1 MGDPGHE
8 VFRDVF
14 LGSSYG
20 PGLGQLRHELVL
32 FVANVAVGEFDVWP
46 ALARQLVSIGSI
58 SGTSLSSAW
67 EVKPESWEVDES
79 RYSEVCRKSVC
90 RKSDG
95 GSVLPD
101 ELESD
106 LELLIEFIELKNTIV
121 RQLLYGKE
129 RNIYDFMVTKFFTN
143 LTEDFLAWL
152 PFLRLP
158 FAIATCSSSQ
168 FCIW

>member
-1 MGDPGHE
+1 MGDAGE
-8 VFRDVF
+8 ENCRDVF

-20 PGLGQLRHELVL
+20 PGLGQLRQEFVR
-32 FVANVAVGEFDVWP
+32 FVANVVVGEFDVWL
-46 ALARQLVSIGSI
+46 ALEWQLVSIGTI

-67 EVKPESWEVDES
+67 EVKPESWEVEES
-79 RYSEVCRKSVC
+79 RYSEVCRKSVW

-106 LELLIEFIELKNTIV
+106 LELLIEFIELKI
-121 RQLLYGKE
+121 QLLKNCFMAIN
-129 RNIYDFMVTKFFTN
+129 RVIYAFMIIKSFTN
-143 LTEDFLAWL
+143 LTEDFLAWF

-168 FCIW
+168 FWI

>member
-1 MGDPGHE
+1 M
-8 VFRDVF
+8 
-14 LGSSYG
+14 
-20 PGLGQLRHELVL
+20 RHEFVL
-32 FVANVAVGEFDVWP
+32 FVANVAVGEFDVW
-46 ALARQLVSIGSI
+46 LAPGWQLVSIGTI

-67 EVKPESWEVDES
+67 EVKPESWEVEES
-79 RYSEVCRKSVC
+79 RYSEVCRKSVW

-106 LELLIEFIELKNTIV
+106 LELLIEFIELNNTIV
-121 RQLLYGKE
+121 KLLLY
-129 RNIYDFMVTKFFTN
+129 RVIYAFMIINSFTN
-143 LTEDFLAWL
+143 LTEDFLAWF

-168 FCIW
+168 LWI

>member
-1 MGDPGHE
+1 M
-8 VFRDVF
+8 F

-20 PGLGQLRHELVL
+20 PGFGQLRHEFVL
-32 FVANVAVGEFDVWP
+32 FVANVVVGEFDVWL
-46 ALARQLVSIGSI
+46 ALGWQLVSIGTI

-67 EVKPESWEVDES
+67 EVKPESWEVEES
-79 RYSEVCRKSVC
+79 RYSEVCRKSVW

-106 LELLIEFIELKNTIV
+106 LELLIEFIEL
-121 RQLLYGKE
+121 
-129 RNIYDFMVTKFFTN
+129 
-143 LTEDFLAWL
+143 TEDFLAWF

-168 FCIW
+168 FWI

>member
-1 MGDPGHE
+1 M
-8 VFRDVF
+8 
-14 LGSSYG
+14 
-20 PGLGQLRHELVL
+20 
-32 FVANVAVGEFDVWP
+32 
-46 ALARQLVSIGSI
+46 SIGTI

-67 EVKPESWEVDES
+67 EVKPESWEVEES
-79 RYSEVCRKSVC
+79 RYSEVCRKSVW

-106 LELLIEFIELKNTIV
+106 LELLIEFIELKIPLLINCFMAINIV
-121 RQLLYGKE
+121 
-129 RNIYDFMVTKFFTN
+129 IYAFMVIKSFTN
-143 LTEDFLAWL
+143 LTEDFLAWF

-168 FCIW
+168 FWI

>member
-1 MGDPGHE
+1 
-8 VFRDVF
+8 VF

-20 PGLGQLRHELVL
+20 PGLGQLRQEFVL
-32 FVANVAVGEFDVWP
+32 FVANVVVGELDVWF
-46 ALARQLVSIGSI
+46 ALGWQLVSIGTI

-67 EVKPESWEVDES
+67 EVKPESWEVEES
-79 RYSEVCRKSVC
+79 RYSEVCRKSVW

-106 LELLIEFIELKNTIV
+106 LELLIEFIEL
-121 RQLLYGKE
+121 
-129 RNIYDFMVTKFFTN
+129 
-143 LTEDFLAWL
+143 TEDFLAWF

-168 FCIW
+168 FWI